1 MKKTAIASVAF
12 AAALFAV
19 SCQKETNP
27 AQNVSGPMTIS
38 AVSEGLNT
46 PTKTELAFKYD
57 VLWSDEDKIY
67 VKDAS
72 GNHDTFTLQNG
83 TGTTKGTFKQDGK
96 TTLTG
101 EVQAYYPA
109 TMLDGGSPV
118 WPASQTNDQTIP
130 MYCKKT
136 LSGAAEERMDFSS
149 LGSVLQIVFNT
160 TQENVT
166 LKSIEIKDGSA
177 TLSGAFTVD
186 TDGKAVITASDKAGI
201 TLDLGTGVALGKAA
215 NYFNIAVPAGDY
227 QDLTLVFTATDG
239 TKCTMTGGKV
249 NIAYNTVGRLTLTG
263 EKFKILTVESVG
275 LDKST
280 AELHVGENATLVA
293 TVLPVNATDKSVS
306 WTSSNPDIATVDA
319 TGKVTA
325 VAVGIAIITVTTT
338 NGNKTATCAVTVI
351 PADALPGEFSV
362 SATKKVHFSK
372 GNLWY
377 GKVGD
382 AQTATLHFEDAQWK
396 STPASVGSK
405 DHNHVSHF
413 TWSDNVPDA
422 VGDSYSGSNLFCDEA
437 NKQSIDGSDKIYY
450 ALSQDEWTY
459 LFYNHSTKWA
469 TVNGVGG
476 FVIAPDDFVGTLE
489 ETYAND
495 TELAD
500 AGNLVFL
507 PAAGLRDGPNVNDVG
522 GGSYWSSTASD
533 GGLAYYVYFI
543 SSYDIPYIIEQPA
556 SIGFSV
562 RLIIDAPADT
572 KGTARATINDSKV
585 DVNWVQLWAGGPKF
599 AEYNVGATSATEIG
613 TSMKFTDAT
622 KAGSQYVWGRNWCT
636 PSKADMEH
644 LMTAA
649 KGETDDEVRC
659 EYTQEGSTYGFK
671 FTGKKPGYTDNSV
684 FFPTKYGYSD
694 YGNVRYWSGSD
705 SGGPAWGMTLSY
717 DYEEGGWL
725 SEWEAVDKTSK
736 NFVRPMLKN

>member
-12 AAALFAV
+12 AVALFST
-19 SCQKETNP
+19 SCQKEATLE
-27 AQNVSGPMTIS
+27 QRTSGPMTIS
-38 AVSEGLNT
+38 AVAEGLGT
-46 PTKTELAFKYD
+46 PTKTEMIFKYD
-57 VLWSDEDKIY
+57 IAWSQNDKIY
-67 VKDAS
+67 VVDGQ

-83 TGTTKGTFKQDGK
+83 AGTTKGTFKQDGTISLNDK
-96 TTLTG
+96 
-101 EVQAYYPA
+101 VQAYYPA
-109 TMLDGGSPV
+109 TMLEGGSPV

-136 LSGAAEERMDFSS
+136 LSGTTEESMDFSS

-186 TDGKAVITASDKAGI
+186 TDGKAVITATDKAGI

-215 NYFNIAVPAGDY
+215 NYFNIAIPAGDY
-227 QDLTLVFTATDG
+227 QDLTLIFTTDNG
-239 TKCTMTGGKV
+239 RKCTMTGGKV
-249 NIAYNTVGRLTLTG
+249 NISRNTVGRLTLTG
-263 EKFKILTVESVG
+263 EKFEILPVESVG

-293 TVLPVNATDKSVS
+293 TVLPVNASDKSVS
-306 WTSSNPDIATVDA
+306 WTSSNPDVATVDA

-325 VAVGIAIITVTTT
+325 VAVGTATITVTTT
-338 NGNKTATCAVTVI
+338 DGGKTATCTVTVKAAL

-372 GNLWY
+372 GNLWAD
-377 GKVGD
+377 GD
-382 AQTATLHFEDAQWK
+382 NALHFE
-396 STPASVGSK
+396 ASQNAFNSSYESS
-405 DHNHVSHF
+405 HVSHF
-413 TWSDNVPDA
+413 TWSSTVAAA
-422 VGDSYSGSNLFCDEA
+422 VGTSISGSNLFCDEA

-507 PAAGLRDGPNVNDVG
+507 PAAGLREGPNVNDVG

-533 GGLAYYVYFI
+533 GGLAYYVYFK

-572 KGTARATINDSKV
+572 KGTAMATINDSKV

-622 KAGSQYVWGRNWCT
+622 KASSQYVWGRNWCT

-671 FTGKKPGYTDNSV
+671 FTGKKPGYTENSV
-684 FFPTKYGYSD
+684 FFPTKYGYID

-705 SGGPAWGMTLSY
+705 SGGKAWGMTLSY

-736 NFVRPMLKN
+736 NFVRPVLKN